1 MISVRGMLH
10 RYLFVAAIVF
20 GSWAASL
27 RADSPV
33 VLPLWANGAPGF
45 ETRKNEP
52 EAAKDYWVKNIHN
65 PSLTVFLPPPG
76 KANGTAVVICPG
88 GGHRELV
95 FNAEGVE
102 PGQYLASLGV
112 TAFVLKYRLSREE
125 GSVYTM
131 EHPAADIKRAMRIV
145 RSRAAEWGLNP
156 DRIGVMGW
164 SAGGEVA
171 ARVAYQPVPGDP
183 TSADSV
189 ERVNAK
195 PDFQIIIYP
204 GGFGTPAKLLP
215 DAPPAFFFCA
225 NDDESP
231 ARTISLMIEKYRAV
245 GISVEAHI
253 IAEGAHGFNMGN
265 RSKFAAI
272 RGLPQRM
279 GDWLLDRGLLTP
291 AEAKK

>member
-1 MISVRGMLH
+1 MPH
-10 RYLFVAAIVF
+10 RYLVVAVLILV
-20 GSWAASL
+20 SWSGRVL
-27 RADSPV
+27 ADSPTV
-33 VLPLWANGAPGF
+33 IPLWVNGAPGF

-52 EAAKDYWVKNIHN
+52 ELAKDYWVKNIHQ
-65 PSLTVFLPPPG
+65 PSLTVFLPAAG
-76 KANGTAVVICPG
+76 KANGIAMVICPG

-102 PGQYLASLGV
+102 PAQFLANLGI

-131 EHPAADIKRAMRIV
+131 EHPAADIRRAMRLV
-145 RSRAAEWGLNP
+145 RSRAAEWNINP
-156 DRIGVMGW
+156 DRIGIMGW

-183 TSADSV
+183 TSADPV
-189 ERVNAK
+189 EKVNAK
-195 PDFQIIIYP
+195 PNFQIIIYP
-204 GGFGTPAKLLP
+204 GAFGTPAKLLP
-215 DAPPAFFFCA
+215 DSPPAFFFCA

-231 ARTISLMIEKYRAV
+231 ARTISLMMEKYRAV
-245 GISVEAHI
+245 GIPIEAHI

-279 GDWLLDRGLLTP
+279 ADWLQDRGLLTP
-291 AEAKK
+291 TEAKK